1 MTGKFRFTKPHR
13 KQIHHSAYL
22 LFMNLA
28 IISFVILVLNNFYLI
43 NISLIL
49 GQEWF
54 FSIAIFSSL
63 ISIMSKYKLN
73 RLNNKQSPLIE
84 SIFQVAPYFFLAI
97 LAVITLNQFL
107 DLAFLSGRDVHFTV
121 LGITF
126 GFLTFYKNRDR
137 VEKELEDEK
146 KSEELAEAKRESEF
160 ASKYYRINKI
170 WGVRSVA
177 KWMYKE
183 GWAYSLALIGI
194 VLVGSFLRLY
204 SISNLSLWHDEA
216 LSVLVAKQIGKHF
229 LPVFLS
235 GEFYWR
241 ALPYHYLMSFFLSL
255 SENTN
260 LFSRLVNLPFFF
272 ISGLMLYL
280 ISKKILKSRLTGIIS
295 LIFYS
300 LSSFCIGMFREA
312 RFYEFYLAGYL
323 VFMYLILTILI
334 ELFSKE
340 SQKSFWF
347 LLYQF
352 KIRVFVLF
360 LLGILL
366 ISTSWGFSYILYS
379 LFFSGIVLSIVDKK
393 NYKFWL
399 TLSLISFILFTLAL
413 FIYNQGLFS
422 VTEYIIQ
429 NNVAWKSNL
438 SLRPFGDFSNFI
450 LQDDIYF
457 FILFMALSVLF
468 VFISRAKI
476 LKNYLLLLAF
486 SLAPYILLENQ
497 GFGIYAPR
505 YFYNYFVPLLIPIA
519 FMFYVFFICFKGK
532 SKQFLGGI
540 LMILFILPMMF
551 NAYNESKSPNELN
564 SIIDIKN
571 NNLDEMFEFVLN
583 NYGSDYAIYSDSH
596 TGVAFYVY
604 SGRLPEGMLFE
615 DKRIATMDNQTD
627 QFLNVRYQSVEEI
640 TLPDKKIVFLMWH
653 STGNLDREIVNKFD
667 SRGRLAYKQGA
678 KRVYVFE
685 PQIGV

>member
-1 MTGKFRFTKPHR
+1 MTGKFRLVKPYA
-13 KQIHHSAYL
+13 KQMYHSSYL

-28 IISFVILVLNNFYLI
+28 IISFVLLVLNNFYLI
-43 NISLIL
+43 DINLIL

-63 ISIMSKYKLN
+63 ISIISKYKLN
-73 RLNNKQSPLIE
+73 GLKNKKSPLIE
-84 SIFQVAPYFFLAI
+84 SIFQIAPYFFLAV

-107 DLAFLSGRDVHFTV
+107 DLAFLSGRGIHFTV
-121 LGITF
+121 LGIAF
-126 GFLTFYKNRDR
+126 GFLAFYKNRDR
-137 VEKELEDEK
+137 VEKELDDEM
-146 KSEELAEAKRESEF
+146 KSEELAEKKRESEF
-160 ASKYYRINKI
+160 ASRYPRINRI
-170 WGVRSVA
+170 WGMRSIV

-194 VLVGSFLRLY
+194 VLAGSCLRLY

-216 LSVLVAKQIGKHF
+216 LSVLVANQIGKYL

-280 ISKKILKSRLTGIIS
+280 ISKRILKSKLTGIIS

-300 LSSFCIGMFREA
+300 LSPFCISMFREA

-323 VFMYLILTILI
+323 VFMYFTLITLVLF
-334 ELFSKE
+334 FSKE
-340 SQKSFWF
+340 GQKNSW
-347 LLYQF
+347 LLLNQF
-352 KIRVFVLF
+352 KSRIFFLF

-366 ISTSWGFSYILYS
+366 IFTSWGFSYILYS
-379 LFFSGIVLSIVDKK
+379 LFFCGIIFSIVDKK
-393 NYKFWL
+393 GCRFWL
-399 TLSLISFILFTLAL
+399 TISLISFVLFTLGL
-413 FIYNQGLFS
+413 LIYNQGNFPII
-422 VTEYIIQ
+422 EYFIQ
-429 NNVAWKSNL
+429 NNVEWKGNL

-450 LQDDIYF
+450 LQGDIYF
-457 FILFMALSVLF
+457 LILFIALSV
-468 VFISRAKI
+468 VFISIYRGSI
-476 LKNYLLLLAF
+476 SNNYLLLLVF
-486 SLAPYILLENQ
+486 SLAPYIILESQ

-519 FMFYVFFICFKGK
+519 FLFYVFFILFKNK
-532 SKQFLGGI
+532 SKKFVGWI
-540 LMILFILPMMF
+540 LIIVLILPMVPM
-551 NAYNESKSPNELN
+551 AYNESKSPNELN

-571 NNLDEMFEFVLN
+571 NNLDEMFEFVLE
-583 NYGSDYAIYSDSH
+583 NYGSEYSIFSDSH
-596 TGVAFYVY
+596 TAVAFYVY
-604 SGRLPEGMLFE
+604 SERLPERMLFE
-615 DKRIATMDNQTD
+615 DKRIATENNQTD
-627 QFLNVRYQSVEEI
+627 RFLNVKYQSVEEI
-640 TLPDKKIVFLMWH
+640 TLPDKKVVFLMWH
-653 STGNLDREIVNKFD
+653 SPGNLDSEIVDKFD
-667 SRGRLAYKQGA
+667 SRGKLVYKQGA

-685 PQIGV
+685 P